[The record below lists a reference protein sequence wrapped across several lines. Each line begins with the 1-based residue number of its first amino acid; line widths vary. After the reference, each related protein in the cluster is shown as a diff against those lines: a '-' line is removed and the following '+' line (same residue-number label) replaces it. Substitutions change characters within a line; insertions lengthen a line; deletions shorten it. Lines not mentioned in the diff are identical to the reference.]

1 MQINKQLIWVGVI
14 SFAAVQIGRTPLP
27 LRKTNVGKKSKVQN
41 SKVVAGL
48 STYGLRLIS
57 LAQ

>member
-27 LRKTNVGKKSKVQN
+27 CIYEANINFISEFRF
-41 SKVVAGL
+41 
-48 STYGLRLIS
+48 LI
-57 LAQ
+57 LELLV

>member
-27 LRKTNVGKKSKVQN
+27 LFYNTN
-41 SKVVAGL
+41 
-48 STYGLRLIS
+48 IDF
-57 LAQ
+57 